1 MNTFKSI
8 IYSPVLI
15 LGGLGIGRMAGGN
28 FKQASILLLCAWVVA
43 VINRFIDIL
52 TPEK

>member
-1 MNTFKSI
+1 MNKNVAYLPMF
-8 IYSPVLI
+8 L
-15 LGGLGIGRMAGGN
+15 LGGYGIGTMMGGN

-43 VINRFIDIL
+43 VINRFVDIL

>member
-1 MNTFKSI
+1 MNIFKSI
-8 IYSPVLI
+8 IYLPMFL
-15 LGGLGIGRMAGGN
+15 LGGLGIGRMVGGN